1 MDFYIISHTH
11 WDREWHK
18 TFEEYR
24 VRLVIFFDNL
34 IELLE
39 HNPHYPSFMMDG
51 QTIVLE
57 DYLAIKPHKKQQLQ
71 QLIAHK
77 RIIVGP
83 WYIQPDEFIPGGEFQ
98 IRNLLIG
105 QRIAAA
111 FGGSMQVGY
120 LPDSFG
126 QAAQL
131 PQLLQGFGIDYAV
144 FWRGIT
150 EDECPDVDFIWR
162 SADGSSVKTTVLA
175 EGYGN
180 ARLLNDDPDNNVS
193 IIKNNLAALYARSDK
208 RNMLLMCGFD
218 QRNANPLLPE
228 IVKQLNA
235 DLPEHNFRI
244 GALTDY
250 LAAVFKQGD
259 KKVVEGEFRKGK
271 YMRVHVSI
279 GMTRLDIKI
288 TNYHTQTQLQR
299 MVEPLMSMS
308 ALFGQPYQ
316 QELIGQACKYILQN
330 HAHDSICCVCTDSTH
345 AQMMQRYHNAQQISA
360 MLLQDASEYIGDH
373 IAYKTQGTPLVLFN
387 FSGSTRSGYE
397 NVSFVTPAEDFTLI
411 DSEGQPVDFAISA
424 VSAINQNDAQIEI
437 GQKNQDRLLYRY
449 EMAIKVRFPGFGYQ
463 TLYMIPRSMPQS
475 EAKGQPL
482 FNENTATFT
491 TDFFTLTVQQN
502 GALTYTDRATGEQ
515 FADLNYFIENG
526 NAGDEYDYSPPVS
539 DRLCHPHHGL
549 PDIEVLHN
557 SSLSAAVRLIFNFA
571 VPADTGAD
579 KRSDETLDQRIA
591 CILRISK
598 DSRRVDFCTTLHN
611 QARNHRVCVT
621 FPDNQPGR
629 RHFAEQQYGMLYRE
643 NSVPDPDAWQRE
655 GWEERYYALYPQQRY
670 MGFEHASGKVLIF
683 NKGLV
688 NYEINSDGATPVV
701 SVPLIC
707 TMDYM
712 GKQDLVDRP
721 GRRSG
726 LHVPVPDSLMPGDH
740 TLEYAFMYLPSSAG
754 DIAAEADRWQLPL
767 LATTPRGKRGSLADA
782 MTLFAVESPHISV
795 MAFKRC
801 EKGPGF
807 ILRLVNQLAEK
818 ADDVQLRLNTTCFNH
833 VRRATLNE
841 QEIPGVVSFNALTG
855 VIRVGRLQP
864 NEIVTFIV
872 DAF

>member
-1 MDFYIISHTH
+1 MDFYIVSHTH

-24 VRLVIFFDNL
+24 VRLVMFFDNL

-39 HNPHYPSFMMDG
+39 HDPHYPSFMMDG

-105 QRIAAA
+105 QRIAEA
-111 FGGSMQVGY
+111 FGDSMPVGY

-144 FWRGIT
+144 FWRGLT
-150 EDECPDVDFIWR
+150 EKECPDVDFIWQ
-162 SADGSSVKTTVLA
+162 SPDGSSVKTTVLA

-180 ARLLNDDPDNNVS
+180 ARMLNDDPDNNVS
-193 IIKNNLAALYARSDK
+193 IIKHNLVALYGKSDK
-208 RNMLLMCGFD
+208 RNLLLMCGFD
-218 QRNANPLLPE
+218 QRNANPHLPE
-228 IVKQLNA
+228 IVKQLNTV
-235 DLPEHNFRI
+235 LPEHRFRI
-244 GALTDY
+244 GTLEDY

-259 KKVVEGEFRKGK
+259 KKMVAGEFRKGK

-279 GMTRLDIKI
+279 GMTRADIKT
-288 TNYHTQTQLQR
+288 TNYHAQTQLQR
-299 MVEPLMSMS
+299 MTEPLMSMS
-308 ALFGQPYQ
+308 SLSGLPYQ
-316 QELIGQACKYILQN
+316 QELLAQAYKYVLQN

-345 AQMMQRYHNAQQISA
+345 AQMMQRYRNAGQISE
-360 MLLQDASEYIGDH
+360 MLLNDASAFISEN
-373 IAYKTQGTPLVLFN
+373 IAYQKHGTPLVLFN
-387 FSGSTRSGYE
+387 FSGAARAGYE
-397 NVSFVTPAEDFTLI
+397 SVNFVTSAEYFSI
-411 DSEGQPVDFAISA
+411 VDSARRPVDFTVLSA
-424 VSAINQNDAQIEI
+424 SPINQNDAQIEI

-449 EMAIKVRFPGFGYQ
+449 DILVKTDFAGFGYQ
-463 TLYMIPRSMPQS
+463 TLYIIPQAMPRK
-475 EAKGQPL
+475 EVNHQPL
-482 FNENTATFT
+482 FDVNTATFT

-515 FADLNYFIENG
+515 FTDLNYFLENG
-526 NAGDEYDYSPPVS
+526 NAGDEYDYSPPIN
-539 DRLCHPHHGL
+539 DHLCHPHYRQ
-549 PDIEVLHN
+549 PEIEVLHN
-557 SSLSAAVRLIFNFA
+557 SAVFAAIRLMFNFV

-579 KRSDETLDQRIA
+579 KRSDETVNQQID
-591 CILRISK
+591 CILRIRK
-598 DSRRVDFCTTLHN
+598 DSRRVDFNTTLDN
-611 QARNHRVCVT
+611 QARNHRICVH
-621 FPDNQPGR
+621 FRDNQPGE
-629 RHFAEQQYGMLYRE
+629 RHFAEQQFGMLYRE
-643 NSVPDPDAWQRE
+643 NKVTDPEAWQRE
-655 GWEERYYALYPQQRY
+655 GWEERYYAVYPQQRY
-670 MGFEHASGKVLIF
+670 MGFEHVSGKMLLL

-688 NYEINSDGATPVV
+688 TYEINHHGAVPGV

-712 GKQDLVDRP
+712 GKQDLMDRP

-726 LHVPVPDSLMPGDH
+726 LHVPVPDSLMPGKH
-740 TLEYAFMYLPSSAG
+740 TFEYAFMYLPSPFD

-767 LATTPRGKRGSLADA
+767 LATTPCNVEGNLADTL
-782 MTLFAVESPHISV
+782 TLFAVETPHVSV

-801 EKGPGF
+801 EKGEGY

-818 ADDVQLRLNTTCFNH
+818 TDNVQLRLNSACFTR
-833 VRRATLNE
+833 VRRAMVNE
-841 QEIPGVVSFNALTG
+841 QPLPREVSFNTRTGMLTIG
-855 VIRVGRLQP
+855 QLQP
-864 NEIVTFIV
+864 NEIITFIL
-872 DAF
+872 DTF